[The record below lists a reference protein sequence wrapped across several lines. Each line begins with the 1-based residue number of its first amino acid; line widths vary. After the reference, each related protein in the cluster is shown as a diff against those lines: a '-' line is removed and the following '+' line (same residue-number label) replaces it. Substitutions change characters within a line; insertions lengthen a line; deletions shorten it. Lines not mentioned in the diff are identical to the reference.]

1 MSASSEHLLDR
12 AVAVRSGE
20 DLDLPALDAYLGKA
34 LPSLCGALSV
44 EQFPSG
50 FSNLTYLLNKGGQEL
65 VLRRPPFGA
74 QVKSGHDM
82 RREHTVLSALA
93 GPYPHAPKPLALCT
107 DHEVLGCDF
116 YVMEKRSGLIVRD
129 ALPNSL
135 RGDPALFGSMCNA
148 VVDALAELHAV
159 DLAATGLD
167 QLDRGPAYVQRQ
179 VEGWLRRLE
188 RAKTSP
194 LPDFDAVGAWL
205 GEHMREDLAHTLI
218 HNDYKFDNV
227 MLDPADPTRIVAV
240 LDWEMCTVGDP
251 LMDLGTTLGYWT
263 EPGDDPAWQ
272 ALGLSPTAS
281 AGGLTRVQTAQRYA
295 EKTGRDV
302 SEILFYYAFGLLKIG
317 VIVQQI
323 FFRFARG
330 HTQDPRFAK
339 LDRVVAALGRMAT
352 KAIARGSI

>member
-1 MSASSEHLLDR
+1 MSTNSEKLLDG

-20 DLDLPALDAYLGKA
+20 TLDLAALDAYLA
-34 LPSLCGALSV
+34 ETLPELSGELSL

-50 FSNLTYLLNKGGQEL
+50 FSNLTYLLKKGTQEM

-82 RREHTVLSALA
+82 QREHTVLSALS

-107 DHEVLGCDF
+107 DHDVLGCDF
-116 YVMEKRSGLIVRD
+116 YVMERRRGLILRN
-129 ALPNSL
+129 ALPESMQ
-135 RGDPALFGSMCNA
+135 GDPELFGKMCES
-148 VVDALAELHAV
+148 VVDGLADLHGV
-159 DLAATGLD
+159 DLKTTGLD
-167 QLDRGPAYVQRQ
+167 QLDRGPSYVKRQ

-194 LPDFDAVGAWL
+194 LPDFETVGAWL
-205 GEHMREDLAHTLI
+205 GEQMREDVTHTLI

-263 EPGDDPAWQ
+263 EPGDDPVWQ
-272 ALGLSPTAS
+272 AMGLSPTAS
-281 AGGLTRVQTAQRYA
+281 PGGLTRVQIAQRYA
-295 EKTGRDV
+295 DKTGRDV
-302 SEILFYYAFGLLKIG
+302 SDVLFYYAFGLLKIG

-323 FFRFARG
+323 FYRFAKG
-330 HTQDPRFAK
+330 HTKDPRFAK
-339 LDRVVAALGRMAT
+339 LDRVVAALGRMA
-352 KAIARGSI
+352 AQSIERGSI